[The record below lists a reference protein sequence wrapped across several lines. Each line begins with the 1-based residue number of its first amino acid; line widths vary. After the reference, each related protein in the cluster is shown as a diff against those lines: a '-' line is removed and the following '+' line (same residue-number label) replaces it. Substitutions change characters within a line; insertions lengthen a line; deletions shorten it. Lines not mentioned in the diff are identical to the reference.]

1 MDDEK
6 QEELINH
13 IRKWIK
19 FDEDIKNLQKDIR
32 QLKQEK
38 KQLTNALVDIMR
50 DNEIGEINTSTGKLI
65 YTTRKTKK
73 SISKKYLTSILS
85 KFFEEDATKATELS
99 QYILNNREEVVRE
112 NIRRKIKK

>member
-1 MDDEK
+1 MDNEK
-6 QEELINH
+6 QEELINY

-19 FDEDIKNLQKDIR
+19 FDEDIKTLQKNVR

-38 KQLTNALVDIMR
+38 KQLTDALVDIMR

-73 SISKKYLTSILS
+73 SISKKYLTSILG
-85 KFFEEDATKATELS
+85 KFFEEDAMKAKELS